1 MDRMP
6 IYDVTP
12 RFEKDYA
19 RLSADDRKRFKQ
31 AVDKFIEDLK
41 RGRRFRPGLRV
52 DSVEGAP
59 GVFEMTW
66 APDGRAT
73 FEYGDRSRPGDPH
86 VVWRRVGGHA
96 IFSSP

>member
-12 RFEKDYA
+12 RFERDYA
-19 RLSADDRKRFKQ
+19 RLSADDRRRFKQ
-31 AVDKFIEDLK
+31 AVAKFIEDLR
-41 RGRRFRPGLRV
+41 RGRGFRPSLRV
-52 DSVEGAP
+52 HGVEGAR
-59 GVFEMTW
+59 GVFEITW

-86 VVWRRVGGHA
+86 VVWRRVGTHA
-96 IFSSP
+96 ILSNP